1 MSKTTYEEYLKR
13 YGSLTYKN
21 TGTSMLPLLKQGRD
35 AFIVRAVG
43 EYETCKKW
51 DVVLYKRPPES
62 YVLHRVV
69 RVLGNSYDILGDN
82 CIGIERNIPKGAVIG
97 VMTGFIRN
105 GKKYEAD
112 NRLYKLYVL
121 FWCKPYR
128 IRILMKKYCYFTAGA
143 DGSRYQQCFYALLLR
158 GIVSCSL

>member
-82 CIGIERNIPKGAVIG
+82 CIGIERNIPKDAVIG

-105 GKKYEAD
+105 GK
-112 NRLYKLYVL
+112 
-121 FWCKPYR
+121 
-128 IRILMKKYCYFTAGA
+128 
-143 DGSRYQQCFYALLLR
+143 QLLLCQHAGTISR
-158 GIVSCSL
+158 LRLIAVDGQILVNFRAVIM

>member
-69 RVLGNSYDILGDN
+69 RVHDKGYDILGDN
-82 CIGIERNIPKGAVIG
+82 CIGIERNIPKDAVIG

-105 GKKYEAD
+105 GK
-112 NRLYKLYVL
+112 
-121 FWCKPYR
+121 
-128 IRILMKKYCYFTAGA
+128 
-143 DGSRYQQCFYALLLR
+143 QLLLCQYAGTISR
-158 GIVSCSL
+158 LRLIAVYGQVFVDLRAVIMEGTLSSV

>member
-13 YGSLTYKN
+13 YGTLTYKN

-69 RVLGNSYDILGDN
+69 RVHDKGYDILGDN
-82 CIGIERNIPKGAVIG
+82 CIGIERNIPKDAVIG

-112 NRLYKLYVL
+112 SRLYKLYVL

-128 IRILMKKYCYFTAGA
+128 IRILLKRIWLKCSHILRKCNCSEPSRFIKKE
-143 DGSRYQQCFYALLLR
+143 R
-158 GIVSCSL
+158 

>member
-13 YGSLTYKN
+13 YGTLIYKN

-82 CIGIERNIPKGAVIG
+82 CIGIERNIPKDAVIG

-105 GKKYEAD
+105 GK
-112 NRLYKLYVL
+112 
-121 FWCKPYR
+121 
-128 IRILMKKYCYFTAGA
+128 
-143 DGSRYQQCFYALLLR
+143 QLLLR
-158 GIVSCSL
+158 QHAGTISRLRLIAVYGQVFANLRAVIMEGTLPTV

>member
-1 MSKTTYEEYLKR
+1 MRKTTYEECLKQ
-13 YGSLTYKN
+13 YGILIYKN
-21 TGTSMLPLLKQGRD
+21 TGTSMLPLLRQGRD
-35 AFIVRAVG
+35 VFIVRKLG

-69 RVLGNSYDILGDN
+69 GVHDISYDILGDN
-82 CIGIERNIPKGAVIG
+82 CIGIERNIPKDAVIG

-105 GKKYEAD
+105 GKKYRVD
-112 NRLYKLYVL
+112 SSWYKLYVL

-128 IRILMKKYCYFTAGA
+128 IRILLKIMWKKIF
-143 DGSRYQQCFYALLLR
+143 
-158 GIVSCSL
+158 IK

>member
-13 YGSLTYKN
+13 YGTLIYKN

-82 CIGIERNIPKGAVIG
+82 CIGIERNIPKDAVIG

-105 GKKYEAD
+105 GK
-112 NRLYKLYVL
+112 
-121 FWCKPYR
+121 
-128 IRILMKKYCYFTAGA
+128 
-143 DGSRYQQCFYALLLR
+143 QLLLR
-158 GIVSCSL
+158 QHAGTISQFRLIAVYGQVFANLRAVIMEGTLSSV

>member
-13 YGSLTYKN
+13 YGTLTYKN

-62 YVLHRVV
+62 YVLHRVIQV
-69 RVLGNSYDILGDN
+69 RDNSYDILGDN
-82 CIGIERNIPKGAVIG
+82 CIGIERNIPKDAVIG

-112 NRLYKLYVL
+112 SRLYKLYVL

-128 IRILMKKYCYFTAGA
+128 IRILMKKIW
-143 DGSRYQQCFYALLLR
+143 LK
-158 GIVSCSL
+158 CSHIWRRKDK

>member
-82 CIGIERNIPKGAVIG
+82 CIGIERNIPKDAVIG

-105 GKKYEAD
+105 GK
-112 NRLYKLYVL
+112 
-121 FWCKPYR
+121 
-128 IRILMKKYCYFTAGA
+128 
-143 DGSRYQQCFYALLLR
+143 QLLLR
-158 GIVSCSL
+158 QHAGTISRLRLIAVYGQVFANLRAVIMEGTLSSV

>member
-1 MSKTTYEEYLKR
+1 
-13 YGSLTYKN
+13 
-21 TGTSMLPLLKQGRD
+21 MLPLLKQGRD

-82 CIGIERNIPKGAVIG
+82 CIGIERNIPKDAVIG

-112 NRLYKLYVL
+112 SRLYKLYVL

-128 IRILMKKYCYFTAGA
+128 IRILMKKIWFSVSAVFFMPF
-143 DGSRYQQCFYALLLR
+143 CFGELFPVHCDFSHAVLTLPVCRVKILAK
-158 GIVSCSL
+158 

>member
-13 YGSLTYKN
+13 YGALTYKN
-21 TGTSMLPLLKQGRD
+21 TGTSMLPLRKQGRD

-69 RVLGNSYDILGDN
+69 RVHDKGYDIHGDN
-82 CIGIERNIPKGAVIG
+82 CIRIERNITKDAVIG

-105 GKKYEAD
+105 GK
-112 NRLYKLYVL
+112 
-121 FWCKPYR
+121 
-128 IRILMKKYCYFTAGA
+128 
-143 DGSRYQQCFYALLLR
+143 QLLLR
-158 GIVSCSL
+158 QHAGAISRLRLIAVYGQVFVNLRAVTMEGTLPTV

>member
-35 AFIVRAVG
+35 AFIVREVG

-62 YVLHRVV
+62 YVLHRVIQV
-69 RVLGNSYDILGDN
+69 RDNSYDILGDN
-82 CIGIERNIPKGAVIG
+82 CIGIERNIPKDAVIG

-112 NRLYKLYVL
+112 SRIYKLYVL
-121 FWCKPYR
+121 CWCKPYR
-128 IRILMKKYCYFTAGA
+128 IRILMKKIWLKC
-143 DGSRYQQCFYALLLR
+143 SRIWR
-158 GIVSCSL
+158 RKDK

>member
-1 MSKTTYEEYLKR
+1 MSKTIYEEYLKR

-69 RVLGNSYDILGDN
+69 RVLGNSASFCIL
-82 CIGIERNIPKGAVIG
+82 VQ
-97 VMTGFIRN
+97 
-105 GKKYEAD
+105 
-112 NRLYKLYVL
+112 
-121 FWCKPYR
+121 
-128 IRILMKKYCYFTAGA
+128 ILEKNKSFCYI
-143 DGSRYQQCFYALLLR
+143 FY
-158 GIVSCSL
+158 

>member
-13 YGSLTYKN
+13 YGTLIYKN

-97 VMTGFIRN
+97 VYSDMGRLVEENNELWIDGN
-105 GKKYEAD
+105 GKEGQQ
-112 NRLYKLYVL
+112 
-121 FWCKPYR
+121 
-128 IRILMKKYCYFTAGA
+128 IFTK
-143 DGSRYQQCFYALLLR
+143 RC
-158 GIVSCSL
+158 

>member
-69 RVLGNSYDILGDN
+69 RVLGNSYDILGYL
-82 CIGIERNIPKGAVIG
+82 R
-97 VMTGFIRN
+97 
-105 GKKYEAD
+105 KKSLQEKSMSSVQ
-112 NRLYKLYVL
+112 RR
-121 FWCKPYR
+121 WWSR
-128 IRILMKKYCYFTAGA
+128 LMKCIRKL
-143 DGSRYQQCFYALLLR
+143 S
-158 GIVSCSL
+158 SLK